1 MQTVTTS
8 YNKNKSNK
16 NMNTF
21 QVPQLTL
28 STNQLRQLYT
38 PFGKE
43 LIQWMKN
50 EMNVDGEN
58 VTFNCDADTIL
69 NRFIDHICNST
80 NKVAKK
86 PTGKKG
92 KKANKTISASVSDT
106 DEEVEESQ
114 PRRGRPKKENV
125 DNSVAEFLG
134 EEVKVEKKKKAP
146 KKKSNWMAPKRLLPK
161 GKTDKDDDALIK
173 EQKDQGEE
181 GRGLSLRGLNDK
193 PLRFKV
199 NKDTFEVVKV
209 NATNYTTEGNKRF
222 KEMFPNGIDEIR
234 MNKAKAKEQKSSK
247 KSEKKTV
254 KVEKAVK
261 KNKDKIIMWKKFKT
275 PGQKKEKVW
284 FDISEK
290 DITAEKKEEGYKP
303 LATYSITT
311 TGKKP
316 TKNSPGDQYSSYVDV
331 KAAYEEEL
339 ARRGI
344 VSPTAAAVSVA
355 EAIAKKKAEEEAALA
370 KKKAEEEAA
379 AKKKAEE
386 EAAALLALKQAES
399 SDEEEEESDDEEEEE
414 EEEDD
419 VDKTGLDEFKLSEE
433 YGETPLY
440 YDSETHKVYMIQCGD
455 LEFIGYRRENT
466 ITQSSPDTWSNE
478 DEEQDELESMLAQM
492 SSGGS
497 KLYSAQLS
505 EEEDSSSDEEED

>member
-173 EQKDQGEE
+173 EQKDQGQEA
-181 GRGLSLRGLNDK
+181 RGLSLRGLNDK

-234 MNKAKAKEQKSSK
+234 MKKAKAKEQKSSK
-247 KSEKKTV
+247 KSEKKTVTV

-290 DITAEKKEEGYKP
+290 DITEEKRAEGYKP

-316 TKNSPGDQYSSYVDV
+316 TKNSPGDQYSSYEDV

-339 ARRGI
+339 SRRGI
-344 VSPTAAAVSVA
+344 VSPD
-355 EAIAKKKAEEEAALA
+355 AKKKAEEAAALA

-379 AKKKAEE
+379 A
-386 EAAALLALKQAES
+386 LLAIAKVSAES
-399 SDEEEEESDDEEEEE
+399 SDEEEESSDEEEEE

-440 YDSETHKVYMIQCGD
+440 YDSETHKAYMIEDGN

-466 ITQSSPDTWSNE
+466 ITQATPDTWSNE
-478 DEEQDELESMLAQM
+478 EEEENELESMLAQM

-497 KLYSAQLS
+497 DAFSFSAQLD
-505 EEEDSSSDEEED
+505 EEESSDEEEH